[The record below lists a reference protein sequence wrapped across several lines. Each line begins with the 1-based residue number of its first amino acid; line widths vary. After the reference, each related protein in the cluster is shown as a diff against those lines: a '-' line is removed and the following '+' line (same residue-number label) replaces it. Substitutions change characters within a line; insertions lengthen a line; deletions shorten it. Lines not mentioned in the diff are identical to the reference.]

1 MIGIDEERIREVSL
15 VLSNLKYSIDM
26 FDNEDYYPP
35 QSSSK
40 RDIFMYFLVM
50 VSMDHRLIHRGKEIE
65 GVIEGK
71 RLRGSE
77 VLYRLGSIKFKDDPS
92 FFYPE
97 KLSSV
102 KEEDVRSWLSVE
114 NRGKRLYPDDIRIR
128 TSLLRDLGMKLTKLY
143 PDPFDIIVESQGF
156 LRKGTNDGFIDLLK
170 VFKAYQDPVEKKAF
184 LLAKFLERRS
194 VLKINDPYNKQLPI
208 DNHLVR
214 VAFRIGMLTADETT
228 LERMA
233 LGLSFSKDEDV
244 LIRYEAREA
253 YRLLSQFS
261 GIDPFILDDIFW
273 SFGRNCCTEEKP
285 SCLSCNEGC
294 PRFFCEQGCIFVKK
308 CKASSN
314 KRYMVKELKI
324 AENWWY

>member
-15 VLSNLKYSIDM
+15 VLSNLKYSVDT
-26 FDNEDYYPP
+26 FDDEDYYPP
-35 QSSSK
+35 QNSSK

-50 VSMDHRLIHRGKEIE
+50 VSMDHRLIRRGKEIE

-71 RLRGSE
+71 HLRGSE

-97 KLSSV
+97 KLSSI

-114 NRGKRLYPDDIRIR
+114 NKGRRIYPDDIRIR
-128 TSLLRDLGMKLTKLY
+128 TSLLRDLGIKLTKLY
-143 PDPFDIIVESQGF
+143 SDPFDIIVESQGF

-214 VAFRIGMLTADETT
+214 VAFRIGMLTADEAT
-228 LERMA
+228 LEKMA

-294 PRFFCEQGCIFVKK
+294 PRSFCEQGCIFVKK
-308 CKASSN
+308 CKAGSN
-314 KRYMVKELKI
+314 KRYMVKELKV